1 MLFPFLSR
9 GLVSCFLLVALFAE
23 SAWAEPPTL
32 PKQGF
37 RSNVLWPIF
46 PGGKFRFVYRRSLH
60 SNAAWRTDLLLGVG
74 HSLPE
79 NRPTEGTFTETSG
92 ILGFRQFWNSAWHLE
107 FQAAYGR
114 SRLTQAVSPGPT
126 SLTSLALISTSV
138 DLFVLDEVAR
148 KRSYTSMDLELM
160 GLIGYE
166 WKLADNWSLDLQA
179 GVAKVVSKSN
189 PWPIYADENRREMVG
204 ESALPVGVVNVT
216 YWF

>member
-1 MLFPFLSR
+1 MFLRFVFGFSFLF
-9 GLVSCFLLVALFAE
+9 FLLVSLFGNAL
-23 SAWAEPPTL
+23 SAEPIRL

-60 SNAAWRTDLLLGVG
+60 SNESWRTDLLLGVG
-74 HSLPE
+74 HSVPE

-92 ILGFRQFWNSAWHLE
+92 ILGFRQFLNSSWHVE

-126 SLTSLALISTSV
+126 SLRSLALASASL

-160 GLIGYE
+160 GLFGYE
-166 WKLADNWSLDLQA
+166 WKFAENWSVDLQA
-179 GVAKVVSKSN
+179 GVAKVVAKSN
-189 PWPIYADENRREMVG
+189 PWPIYADANRREMVG
-204 ESALPVGVVNVT
+204 ETALPVGVVNVT

>member
-1 MLFPFLSR
+1 MLLNFVSRVSIPFLL
-9 GLVSCFLLVALFAE
+9 LVSVLGGSV
-23 SAWAEPPTL
+23 SAEPIRL
-32 PKQGF
+32 PKEGF
-37 RSNVLWPIF
+37 RSNILWPIF

-60 SNAAWRTDLLLGVG
+60 ANEAWRTDLLLGLG
-74 HSLPE
+74 HSVPE

-92 ILGFRQFWNSAWHLE
+92 ILGFRQFLKSPWHFE

-126 SLTSLALISTSV
+126 SLRSLALASNSI
-138 DLFVLDEVAR
+138 DLYVLGELIQ

-160 GLIGYE
+160 ALIGYE
-166 WKLADNWSLDLQA
+166 WKLSENWSLDLQA

-189 PWPIYADENRREMVG
+189 PWPIYADANRREMVG
-204 ESALPVGVVNVT
+204 ETALPVGVVNAT